1 MLSLKGIA
9 PYERKVL
16 RRSYPA
22 VTWMSARSWFVD
34 SDWRIRISTTIH
46 TAREGECPVHHYHWI
61 GCRG

>member
-34 SDWRIRISTTIH
+34 SDWRIRISTT
-46 TAREGECPVHHYHWI
+46 TDTS
-61 GCRG
+61 